1 MMTRERFQETN
12 YKMTYEEYQKCCC
25 SECDKKR
32 TCKHKDAYRRL
43 PEIDGGLGLCMNL
56 KQNQQQERICKYV
69 DSFMA
74 GK

>member
-1 MMTRERFQETN
+1 MMTLERFQETD

-25 SECDKKR
+25 SECDEKR

-56 KQNQQQERICKYV
+56 SRK
-69 DSFMA
+69 
-74 GK
+74 